1 MYAKNASASS
11 KYKYYKTDN
20 DVSYS
25 EGTIED
31 KRMFWAYLLTYGN
44 TTGIHAEFPDHS
56 IEEYFGRPLVG
67 NTGPAKQVAWA
78 RGASNGGSADVERLA
93 NDGFMQLENIPAG
106 CKSPQEIFNSVSKY
120 GTPETAISMNSLKDG
135 PGSFSS
141 EKLYEMAGLQDW
153 ATFRKYCTVEGL
165 PVKVSGPAGDREYP
179 VKIEFDDYA
188 FGWSIIDPDN
198 GYPVAS
204 LERENAVVFRI
215 KYNPDIFKVLNV
227 TGLIEYFE
235 TDDAYNK
242 ESQPFY
248 RAFGKVQVT
257 YPEFYMTTAWKP
269 GPDIPPSSND
279 GDPLG
284 DGDTITVKIYE
295 HQETFES
302 HYKVDLTKYDY
313 ETGHPLKN
321 SIWQVLEAFP
331 DKDQIG
337 ADDETDGKLVESK
350 MREDPTTWDNWLI
363 LKRIWK
369 RMKMDTS
376 AMTMNVFMISHTN
389 TVTDIQFLQNQKA
402 VEMPKQMKK
411 QRMNMHS

>member
-1 MYAKNASASS
+1 MY
-11 KYKYYKTDN
+11 
-20 DVSYS
+20 
-25 EGTIED
+25 
-31 KRMFWAYLLTYGN
+31 KR
-44 TTGIHAEFPDHS
+44 
-56 IEEYFGRPLVG
+56 
-67 NTGPAKQVAWA
+67 Q
-78 RGASNGGSADVERLA
+78 
-93 NDGFMQLENIPAG
+93 
-106 CKSPQEIFNSVSKY
+106 
-120 GTPETAISMNSLKDG
+120 
-135 PGSFSS
+135 
-141 EKLYEMAGLQDW
+141 
-153 ATFRKYCTVEGL
+153 
-165 PVKVSGPAGDREYP
+165 
-179 VKIEFDDYA
+179 
-188 FGWSIIDPDN
+188 
-198 GYPVAS
+198 
-204 LERENAVVFRI
+204 
-215 KYNPDIFKVLNV
+215 VLNV

-337 ADDETDGKLVESK
+337 ADDETDGKLVEK
-350 MREDPTTWDNWLI
+350 MCIRDRCKGYYNRYFKLCNK
-363 LKRIWK
+363 LR
-369 RMKMDTS
+369 
-376 AMTMNVFMISHTN
+376 
-389 TVTDIQFLQNQKA
+389 
-402 VEMPKQMKK
+402 
-411 QRMNMHS
+411 